1 MAMPILPGMPTETP
15 TRVLTPRDP
24 PESLHLAPP
33 GALVAEMRQNG
44 VMERPR
50 MSVEDKIRAAQKRGA
65 FDNLPGAGK
74 PLDLGDLND
83 PNWFVKGLIKR
94 EKIDPSELAH
104 PTIRLRREAES
115 FPASL
120 AEFRNETDVRAVLED
135 FNERVKAE
143 WRRPAVGPS
152 LPVIA
157 RTVSVERMVE
167 RWRENQER
175 VAEQAQ
181 RAAAEL
187 ALAAPIERVRARRW
201 WWPRSRRRRA

>member
-1 MAMPILPGMPTETP
+1 
-15 TRVLTPRDP
+15 
-24 PESLHLAPP
+24 
-33 GALVAEMRQNG
+33 
-44 VMERPR
+44 MERRR
-50 MSVEDKIRAAQKRGA
+50 MSVEDKIRDAQKRGA

-83 PNWFVKGLIKR
+83 PNWFVKSLIKR

-120 AEFRNETDVRAVLED
+120 ADLRKETDVRAVLED

-157 RTVSVERMVE
+157 RTVNVDRLVE
-167 RWRENQER
+167 RWRENKER
-175 VAEQAQ
+175 EAEQAR

-187 ALAAPIERVRARRW
+187 ALAAPDETERARRRW
-201 WWPRSRRRRA
+201 WRRWRRRT